1 MKEENISKVVEKV
14 INNYLDAHSNLRGL
28 FNEYS
33 NSIGVF
39 YFFQKNFNVI
49 FGTMGRLFHE
59 NKEEQNHL
67 DSLYSN
73 YLNYIETDYSIAIKK
88 RQLKTYQKRMIV
100 ATMIYKLVSNDLTIG
115 DLPID
120 YTDLENNDG
129 KHWYR
134 GQSDYK
140 WDLTPS
146 MFRNLGNVFS
156 KEITINKRTIENVY
170 AENGMLDKWEKVF
183 KTSKID
189 YAFLSYMQH
198 SIAYSPLLDFTSDFP
213 TALSFALSNRSAVN
227 DFSYKDSSVFQIEV
241 TNNRM
246 RTTDF
251 HDLPDS
257 FYIDYVPNKYAIGTS
272 ILGKTMLT
280 YDDIIEA
287 LTPEFVMIDA
297 ETNDRMKY
305 QHGKFILFYNYLSLQ
320 GTVCTWLNK
329 DLHVTKYRIR
339 KEEKNRWCD
348 KLRKDYPY
356 LMVDKMMDPYRYFSD
371 Q

>member
-1 MKEENISKVVEKV
+1 MREKIISTIVEKV
-14 INNYLDAHSNLRGL
+14 INNYLDAHSSLRGL
-28 FNEYS
+28 FNEHS
-33 NSIGVF
+33 NSVDVF
-39 YFFQKNFNVI
+39 CFFQKNFNDI
-49 FGTMGRLFHE
+49 FSTMGRLFHE
-59 NKEEQNHL
+59 NKETQNHL
-67 DSLYSN
+67 DPLYSD
-73 YLNYIETDYSIAIKK
+73 YLNYIEEDYSIAIEKH
-88 RQLKTYQKRMIV
+88 QLKTYQKRMIV
-100 ATMIYKLVSNDLTIG
+100 ATMIYKLVSNDLTID

-120 YTDLENNDG
+120 YMVLENNDG

-140 WDLTPS
+140 WDLSPS

-156 KEITINKRTIENVY
+156 KEITINKRTIEDVY
-170 AENGMLDKWEKVF
+170 AKNGM
-183 KTSKID
+183 SKID

-198 SIAYSPLLDFTSDFP
+198 SIAYSPLLDFTSAFP
-213 TALSFALSNRSAVN
+213 SALSFALSNRSAVN
-227 DFSYKDSSVFQIEV
+227 DFAYKDSSVFQIEV

-251 HDLPDS
+251 HDLPDG

-272 ILGKTMLT
+272 VLGKNMLT

-287 LTPEFVMIDA
+287 LTPEFVMIDV

-320 GTVCTWLNK
+320 GTVCTWLNN
-329 DLHVTKYRIR
+329 DLQVTKYRIR

-348 KLRKDYPY
+348 ELRKNYPY

>member
-1 MKEENISKVVEKV
+1 MKEEKISTVIGNI
-14 INNYLDAHSNLRGL
+14 INSYLDAHSNLRRL
-28 FNEYS
+28 FDEKS
-33 NSIGVF
+33 NDSF
-39 YFFQKNFNVI
+39 YFFKTNFSDI
-49 FGTMGRLFHE
+49 FHTMKQILYENRETQREINIFH
-59 NKEEQNHL
+59 
-67 DSLYSN
+67 SN
-73 YLNYIETDYSIAIKK
+73 DFRYIEAEFSRTTEK
-88 RQLKTYQKRMIV
+88 RHYKSYQKRMVV
-100 ATMIYKLVSNDLTIG
+100 AAMIYKLVSNDLTID

-120 YTDLENNDG
+120 YTYLENNDG

-170 AENGMLDKWEKVF
+170 AENGMLDKWKKVF

-246 RTTDF
+246 RTIDF

-280 YDDIIEA
+280 YDNIIEA

-320 GTVCTWLNK
+320 GTVCTWLNN
-329 DLHVTKYRIR
+329 DLQVTKYRIR

-348 KLRKDYPY
+348 KLRRDYPY

>member
-1 MKEENISKVVEKV
+1 MKEYNIGKIVDIVLDE
-14 INNYLDAHSNLRGL
+14 YLDAHSNLRRL
-28 FNEYS
+28 FDEQS
-33 NSIGVF
+33 NDSF
-39 YFFQKNFNVI
+39 RFFKNNFNDI
-49 FGTMGRLFHE
+49 FSIMGHLYHE
-59 NKEEQNHL
+59 NQKPQKEITVQYSDYL
-67 DSLYSN
+67 DFIESEFSN
-73 YLNYIETDYSIAIKK
+73 LNDK
-88 RQLKTYQKRMIV
+88 RNFKSYQKRMIV
-100 ATMIYKLVSNDLTIG
+100 ATMIYKLVSNDLTID
-115 DLPID
+115 DLSID

-129 KHWYR
+129 AHWYR
-134 GQSDYK
+134 GQTDYI

-146 MFRNLGNVFS
+146 MFRNLENVFS
-156 KEITINKRTIENVY
+156 KETTINKRTIENVY
-170 AENGMLDKWEKVF
+170 AENGMLDKWKKVF

-227 DFSYKDSSVFQIEV
+227 NFAYKDSSVFQIEV

-251 HDLPDS
+251 YDLPDS

-272 ILGKTMLT
+272 IHGKTMLT